1 MSSPTRDQAWKA
13 LADPWNDVR
22 RRKDLPRIGQR
33 VLFEMVPQLHSFRF
47 YGERV
52 DVGVVRILLY
62 RKEISWICIARWM
75 PVSNDG

>member
-52 DVGVVRILLY
+52 DSGVVRILLY
-62 RKEISWICIARWM
+62 NKEISWICIARWM
-75 PVSNDG
+75 LVSNDG

>member
-1 MSSPTRDQAWKA
+1 MHNRRMTPEDAWKT

-52 DVGVVRILLY
+52 DPGVVRILLY
-62 RKEISWICIARWM
+62 NKEISWICIARWK
-75 PVSNDG
+75 DG